1 VSRFFAYER
10 RFAVKNM
17 PKKVRKGSTL
27 AEICVVLAVVSIV
40 STVVL
45 SFCMMANRRAVAS
58 ANHLRIMEERKMIE
72 TIVETWCDSMAAEG
86 KAISTAP
93 WSNSWLVAGESTIAL
108 GDDGMLIATMPE
120 GPSIQFKCD
129 VAKTLEFRVIFH
141 DLSTFEGL
149 GDAEKKDLL
158 NDVLIVCTVEFN
170 DPYADPINS
179 PTYVFTVNPRI
190 SESIPMESKEQ
201 KLYEVVRISSSSTL
215 IDPIFLVILNTAQEE
230 AKQ

>member
-1 VSRFFAYER
+1 ME
-10 RFAVKNM
+10 NM
-17 PKKVRKGSTL
+17 PKRIRKGSTL

-45 SFCMMANRRAVAS
+45 SFCMMANRRSVAS
-58 ANHLRIMEERKMIE
+58 ANRLRIMEERKMIE
-72 TIVETWCDSMAAEG
+72 TIVETWCESMAAEG
-86 KAISTAP
+86 KNISFEVIRDAITLSP
-93 WSNSWLVAGESTIAL
+93 
-108 GDDGMLIATMPE
+108 DGMLTATMPE
-120 GPSIQFKCD
+120 GPAIQFKFD
-129 VAKTLEFRVIFH
+129 AANSLTFNVISH
-141 DLSTFEGL
+141 DLSDFEGL

-179 PTYVFTVNPRI
+179 PTYVFTVNPRV
-190 SESIPMESKEQ
+190 SESIPLESTEQ